1 MPRNYWLHVGAA
13 LLVALAAMTLIRLHS
28 AGGAMPATDSVA
40 AGRKLAEAWCRSCH
54 AIDTNGARAE
64 STAPDFV
71 AVANLPSTTELS
83 LKVFLQSSHHNMP
96 NLVLTPAQ
104 SGDVVNYILSLKRR

>member
-1 MPRNYWLHVGAA
+1 MPRNYWPHVGAA
-13 LLVALAAMTLIRLHS
+13 LLIALAAMILIRLHD
-28 AGGAMPATDSVA
+28 AGGAMPTTDSVA
-40 AGRKLAEAWCRSCH
+40 AGRKLAEAWCKSCH
-54 AIDTNGARAE
+54 AIDANGGRAD

-96 NLVLTPAQ
+96 NLMLTPEQ
-104 SGDVVNYILSLKRR
+104 SGDVVDYILDLKRR